1 MKRLLT
7 PIVALLIATI
17 SCKEAKEHT
26 APAILERDSVPIM
39 TTYGVNTLISDSGV
53 IKYRIVAE
61 RWEINTVKQ
70 PSRWSFE
77 KGVLLTQFDQ
87 TMHVQSYIQ
96 CDTAYYYDQERRW
109 ELHGRVRILTKQGTS
124 FSSEELYWDEGK
136 HEIWSN
142 RYSHLKTPDRDLQ
155 GNRFRSNENMTRY
168 DVTYTKGSFERGDI
182 GLGENPKDSMRN
194 AQKAQNNPGTPNTP
208 STPKPQK

>member
-1 MKRLLT
+1 MKRLLV
-7 PIVALLIATI
+7 PIIALLIATV

-26 APAILERDSVPIM
+26 APAINDRDSVPIM

-53 IKYRIVAE
+53 IKYRIIAE
-61 RWEINTVKQ
+61 RWDINTNRK
-70 PSRWSFE
+70 PSRWTFD

-96 CDTAYYYDQERRW
+96 CDTAYYFDQDRKW

-124 FSSEELYWDEGK
+124 FSSEELYWDEMK

-142 RYSHLKTPDRDLQ
+142 RYSHLKTPERDLQ

-168 DVTYTKGSFERGDI
+168 EVTYTKGSFERGDI
-182 GLGENPKDSMRN
+182 GLQTNPRDSMRQ
-194 AQKAQNNPGTPNTP
+194 AQE
-208 STPKPQK
+208 

>member
-1 MKRLLT
+1 MKRLLV
-7 PIVALLIATI
+7 PIIALLIATV

-26 APAILERDSVPIM
+26 APAINDRDSVPIM

-53 IKYRIVAE
+53 IKYRIIAE
-61 RWEINTVKQ
+61 RWDINTNRK
-70 PSRWSFE
+70 PSRWTFD

-96 CDTAYYYDQERRW
+96 CDTAYYFDQDRKW

-124 FSSEELYWDEGK
+124 FSSEELYWDEMK

-142 RYSHLKTPDRDLQ
+142 RYSHLKTPERDLQ

-168 DVTYTKGSFERGDI
+168 EVTYTKGSFERGDI
-182 GLGENPKDSMRN
+182 GLQTNPRDSMRQ
-194 AQKAQNNPGTPNTP
+194 AQK
-208 STPKPQK
+208 